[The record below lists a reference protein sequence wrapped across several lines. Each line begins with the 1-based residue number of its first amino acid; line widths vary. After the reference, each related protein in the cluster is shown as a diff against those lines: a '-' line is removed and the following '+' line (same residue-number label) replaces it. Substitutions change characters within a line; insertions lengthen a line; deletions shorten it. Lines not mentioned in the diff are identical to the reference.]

1 MTCVDS
7 GLHVW
12 TVGEIRIYEKRRKI
26 EGKYGGKKDLSMVR
40 KALHR
45 QENDDLLLQPAML
58 ETGLQT
64 PHDGAKDGA
73 ASHAGD
79 EGTAFVAGKAGIL
92 HLFAGGTADGCKP
105 PVHLQTGQGGETPRI
120 AAQREDVVDTAG
132 RHRAH
137 AQKQTL

>member
-1 MTCVDS
+1 MTCVDN

-40 KALHR
+40 EAIHR

-64 PHDGAKDGA
+64 PHDGAEDGA
-73 ASHAGD
+73 APHAGD
-79 EGTAFVAGKAGIL
+79 AGTALVAGEAGIL
-92 HLFAGGTADGCKP
+92 HLFAGCTSDGCKP
-105 PVHLQTGQGGETPRI
+105 PVHLQTCKGRETPCI
-120 AAQREDVVDTAG
+120 SAQRKDVVDTES
-132 RHRAH
+132 RHRTH